1 MLRVIV
7 VMKEL
12 KNRRVHGV
20 FTQLYFVI
28 RVRVRWFE
36 EEMQREMVLRVAT
49 WVYD

>member
-20 FTQLYFVI
+20 FTQPHFVI
-28 RVRVRWFE
+28 LIGLGGLKKRCRERWFYG
-36 EEMQREMVLRVAT
+36 L
-49 WVYD
+49 